1 VGPRGKQ
8 AVSSLL
14 VLGTI
19 RYEWKRPLDL
29 EKLISD
35 HDTATFLI
43 DEGSRKK
50 SMRCIAM
57 GCNSLETGTLILRE
71 FHHHLP
77 PMYVVFAKQLR
88 NPSIT

>member
-1 VGPRGKQ
+1 MVPRGKQ
-8 AVSSLL
+8 EVSSSL
-14 VLGTI
+14 VSGMS
-19 RYEWKRPLDL
+19 RYEWKRPPDL

-35 HDTATFLI
+35 HDTATCLI

-57 GCNSLETGTLILRE
+57 GYNSLETGTLILRE

-77 PMYVVFAKQLR
+77 PMYVAFAKQLR
-88 NPSIT
+88 NPSII

>member
-1 VGPRGKQ
+1 MGSHGKQ
-8 AVSSLL
+8 EVNSSL
-14 VLGTI
+14 VLRTS
-19 RYEWKRPLDL
+19 RYEWRGQPDL
-29 EKLISD
+29 EQLISD

-57 GCNSLETGTLILRE
+57 GYNSLETGILILRE

-77 PMYVVFAKQLR
+77 PMYVAFAKQLR
-88 NPSIT
+88 NPSII